1 MHFLPGSPLRTT
13 CTSRSALPVLIGF
26 HYAYLLILLSH
37 VRMRRYAE
45 RDRLTGIIAI
55 LFRHALGFFFSNP
68 FQQNPGR
75 HV

>member
-1 MHFLPGSPLRTT
+1 MQ
-13 CTSRSALPVLIGF
+13 
-26 HYAYLLILLSH
+26 YLLILLPH

-68 FQQNPGR
+68 FQPNPGR